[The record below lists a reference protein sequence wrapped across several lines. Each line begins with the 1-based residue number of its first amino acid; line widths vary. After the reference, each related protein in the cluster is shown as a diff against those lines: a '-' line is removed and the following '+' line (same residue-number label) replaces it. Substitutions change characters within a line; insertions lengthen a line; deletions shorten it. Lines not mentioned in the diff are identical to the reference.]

1 MNLLTTYVSVC
12 FSGLT
17 KLQALTLNKELADVD
32 YFPQSDCHAPST
44 KQNPAPI
51 YTAILPLRSEVIDDV
66 MSFYIKQQLTI
77 EQCRIQI
84 SIPTQVSGTKPVFTV
99 PPIVNHM
106 LIHLNCGLVVMTE

>member
-1 MNLLTTYVSVC
+1 MNLLTTHVSVC

-32 YFPQSDCHAPST
+32 YFPQSDCHEQSITPNLASKYSAT
-44 KQNPAPI
+44 
-51 YTAILPLRSEVIDDV
+51 LPLRADLIDDV

-84 SIPTQVSGTKPVFTV
+84 SISAKVSGTKSVFTV

>member
-1 MNLLTTYVSVC
+1 MNLLTTHVSVC

-32 YFPQSDCHAPST
+32 YFPQSESHAPST

-66 MSFYIKQQLTI
+66 MSFYIKQQLII
-77 EQCRIQI
+77 EQW
-84 SIPTQVSGTKPVFTV
+84 
-99 PPIVNHM
+99 
-106 LIHLNCGLVVMTE
+106 